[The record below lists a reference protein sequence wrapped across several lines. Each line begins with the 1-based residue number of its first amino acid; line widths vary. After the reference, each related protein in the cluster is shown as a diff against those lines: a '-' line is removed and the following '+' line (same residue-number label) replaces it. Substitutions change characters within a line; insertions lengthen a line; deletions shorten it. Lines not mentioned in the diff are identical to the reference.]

1 VKKPPKVTL
10 EKKVQ
15 PKIIADVKG
24 MGGLACKVLP
34 FNVIGIPD
42 LIMALPSRNG
52 HPGTGLFFVE
62 VKKDDGDTSKI
73 QDARIAWLQSL
84 GIKVYVVYGI
94 EGWVALRKQLLPQQ

>member
-1 VKKPPKVTL
+1 MKKPAKTML
-10 EKKVQ
+10 EKNVQ

-42 LIMALPSRNG
+42 LIIALP
-52 HPGTGLFFVE
+52 GTSLFFVE

-73 QDARIAWLQSL
+73 QDARIAWLKSL
-84 GIKVYVVYGI
+84 GIQVFVVHGVM
-94 EGWVALRKQLLPQQ
+94 GWVELRQKLLPPG